1 MTSGRLLEDLAAVE
15 SHAAAWD
22 ELALSAQR
30 PYCTPAWMLGWW
42 RHARPEGARLRIAL
56 ALDGDEL
63 VGIAPCYV
71 AREHGV
77 DHLRLLSSPISH
89 RTEPLAIPGK
99 ERAVAEA
106 VAEALAATAPG
117 VVAFDGVPQGSPWPE
132 LFASAWPGRL
142 RPGRRVTETMG
153 APVVNLAG
161 RTFDEWFAARSSN
174 FRSQMRRARRSLE
187 ERGATVGMAS
197 GPAEIEQDISAFVR
211 LHHARWDPRGG
222 SDAVNEGVE
231 RMLHATAQELVAAGR
246 LRLLSVV
253 TADETVAVQVMV
265 AAGGEVSYWLGGFD
279 DAWAREKPALVA
291 LLAAVE
297 DAFARGDERV
307 DLGGGTQGYKL
318 RFSDGQDE
326 LQWTSLAPR
335 TARAPL
341 DWVRL
346 APWRA
351 RGALARSTS
360 DQRDALRQRFSS
372 GSRDGGGGA

>member
-1 MTSGRLLEDLAAVE
+1 MTSGRLLEDLAEVE
-15 SHAAAWD
+15 EHAPAWHR
-22 ELALSAQR
+22 LALSAER

-42 RHARPEGARLRIAL
+42 RHARPQGARLRVVVAV
-56 ALDGDEL
+56 DGDEL
-63 VGIAPCYV
+63 AGIAPCYV
-71 AREHGV
+71 EREHGV
-77 DHLRLLSSPISH
+77 DHVRLLASPISH
-89 RTEPLAIPGK
+89 RTEPLAIPGR

-106 VAEALAATAPG
+106 LAEALATASPG
-117 VVAFDGVPQGSPWPE
+117 IVAFDGVPHDSPWPE

-153 APVVNLAG
+153 APVVTLAG
-161 RTFDEWFAARSSN
+161 RAFDEWFAARSSN

-187 ERGATVGMAS
+187 ERGATVRMAS
-197 GPAEIEQDISAFVR
+197 TPAEIEQDISAFIR

-222 SDAVNEGVE
+222 SDAVDEGVE
-231 RMLHATAQELVAAGR
+231 RMLQETAGELVAADR
-246 LRLLSVV
+246 LRLASVA
-253 TADETVAVQVMV
+253 TADATVAVQVMV

-279 DAWAREKPALVA
+279 DEWAREKPALVA

-297 DAFARGDERV
+297 DAFARQDKRV

-318 RFSDGQDE
+318 RFSDRQDE

-335 TARAPL
+335 NARAPL

-360 DQRDALRQRFSS
+360 DQRAALRQRFSS
-372 GSRDGGGGA
+372 GSRDGAGGA